1 MATYNFEAAHT
12 SAQFTV
18 RHMMLTN
25 VRGEFRNVTGTLT
38 YDPANPNAST
48 VEAQIEV
55 KSMGTTGVEQRDAHL
70 LSADFLDAEK
80 FPYIT
85 FKSTKVEVNGE
96 SGKVYG
102 DLTIKDV
109 TRPVVL
115 EVEKLGEVKSPWG
128 QTVLG
133 FSGSTKI
140 NREEFGLT
148 WNVALETG
156 GWLVGKDIKI
166 DLDVEAIQVVET
178 EGANA

>member
-1 MATYNFEAAHT
+1 MTTYAFENGHS
-12 SAQFTV
+12 SAQFTA

-25 VRGEFRNVTGTLT
+25 VRGEFRTVNGTLT
-38 YDPANPNAST
+38 YDPSNPNAST
-48 VEAQIEV
+48 VEAQIVV

-70 LSADFLDAEK
+70 LSPDFLDAEK
-80 FPYIT
+80 FPFIT

-102 DLTIKDV
+102 DLTIRDV

-148 WNVALETG
+148 WNVALEAG

-166 DLDVEAIQVVET
+166 DLEVEAIQVT
-178 EGANA
+178 EGQTA

>member
-1 MATYNFEAAHT
+1 MAIYTFEQGHT
-12 SAQFTV
+12 SAQFSA

-25 VRGEFRNVTGTLT
+25 VRGEFRTVTGTLN

-55 KSMGTTGVEQRDAHL
+55 KSMGTTGVAQRDAHL
-70 LSADFLDAEK
+70 LSPDFLDAEQ

-85 FKSTKVEVNGE
+85 FKSTKVEINGD

-109 TRPVVL
+109 TKPVVL
-115 EVEKLGEVKSPWG
+115 TVEKLGEAKSPWG
-128 QTVLG
+128 QVVLG
-133 FSGSTKI
+133 FNGSTKI

-166 DLDVEAIQVVET
+166 ELEVEAIQVTET
-178 EGANA
+178 QPA

>member
-1 MATYNFEAAHT
+1 MATYNFEPGHT
-12 SAQFTV
+12 SAQFSA

-25 VRGEFRNVTGTLT
+25 VRGEFRNVTGVLE
-38 YDPANPNAST
+38 YDPANPNASS
-48 VEAQIEV
+48 VEAKIEV

-70 LSADFLDAEK
+70 LSADFLNADA

-85 FKSTKVEVNGE
+85 FKSTKAEINGD

-102 DLTIKDV
+102 DLTIRDV
-109 TRPVVL
+109 TKPVVL
-115 EVEKLGEVKSPWG
+115 EVEKLGEAKSPWG
-128 QTVLG
+128 QVVLG

-140 NREEFGLT
+140 NREDFGLT

-166 DLDVEAIQVVET
+166 ELEVEAIQAT
-178 EGANA
+178 EGAPA